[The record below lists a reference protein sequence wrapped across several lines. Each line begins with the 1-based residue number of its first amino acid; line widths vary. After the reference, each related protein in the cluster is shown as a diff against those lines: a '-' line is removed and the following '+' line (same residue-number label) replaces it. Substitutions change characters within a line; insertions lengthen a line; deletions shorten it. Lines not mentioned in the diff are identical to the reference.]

1 MQNAVF
7 NISERTEKGKK
18 VRMEGSIPAIMYGQS
33 LGEPIPCQ
41 ITKREL
47 IDLLGSK
54 NSVLSL
60 KLNDKI
66 ENWVLK
72 EVQRDAFGNIVHLDF
87 QYVKKGDTIKLRVPI
102 RFSGTE
108 SLDARK
114 LLLDDV
120 ITEVQLQGNPSEMPE
135 HIEVDVAGLE
145 HGAQILAKDLVI
157 PETLKSDLEPDTVV
171 ARIGSLK
178 TSSIEVED
186 DNNDEETAE

>member
-1 MQNAVF
+1 MA
-7 NISERTEKGKK
+7 IRTIRTMGDDVLRKTCKE
-18 VRMEGSIPAIMYGQS
+18 VTE
-33 LGEPIPCQ
+33 

-47 IDLLGSK
+47 IDLLESDS
-54 NSVLSL
+54 SVLSL
-60 KLNDKI
+60 KLNDKV
-66 ENWVLK
+66 ENCVLK

-87 QYVKKGDTIKLRVPI
+87 QYVKKGDSVILKVPV
-102 RFSGTE
+102 RFAGTE
-108 SLDARK
+108 SLDARR
-114 LLLDDV
+114 LLLDDIV
-120 ITEVQLQGNPSEMPE
+120 TEVQLQGNPSEMPE

>member
-41 ITKREL
+41 RTKREL
-47 IDLLGSK
+47 IDL
-54 NSVLSL
+54 
-60 KLNDKI
+60 
-66 ENWVLK
+66 
-72 EVQRDAFGNIVHLDF
+72 HLDF

>member
-1 MQNAVF
+1 
-7 NISERTEKGKK
+7 
-18 VRMEGSIPAIMYGQS
+18 MEH
-33 LGEPIPCQ
+33 C
-41 ITKREL
+41 
-47 IDLLGSK
+47 
-54 NSVLSL
+54 
-60 KLNDKI
+60 
-66 ENWVLK
+66 VLK

-102 RFSGTE
+102 RFSGAE

-145 HGAQILAKDLVI
+145 HGAKILAKDLVI

-186 DNNDEETAE
+186 DNNDEEIAE

>member
-66 ENWVLK
+66 ENCVLK

-87 QYVKKGDTIKLRVPI
+87 QYVKKGDSVKLKVPV
-102 RFSGTE
+102 RFAGTE
-108 SLDARK
+108 SLDARR
-114 LLLDDV
+114 LLLDDIV
-120 ITEVQLQGNPSEMPE
+120 TEVQLQGNPSEMPE
-135 HIEVDVAGLE
+135 HIEVNVEGLE

-157 PETLKSDLEPDTVV
+157 PETLKMDLDSETVV

-178 TSSIEVED
+178 SEVAIDED
-186 DNNDEETAE
+186 EDEDATE

>member
-66 ENWVLK
+66 ENCVLK

-87 QYVKKGDTIKLRVPI
+87 QYVKKGDSVKLKVPV
-102 RFSGTE
+102 RFVGTE
-108 SLDARK
+108 SLDARR
-114 LLLDDV
+114 LLLDDIV
-120 ITEVQLQGNPSEMPE
+120 TEVQLQGNPSEMPE
-135 HIEVDVAGLE
+135 HIEVNVEGLE

-157 PETLKSDLEPDTVV
+157 PETLKMDLDPETVV

-178 TSSIEVED
+178 SEVAIDED
-186 DNNDEETAE
+186 EDEEATE

>member
-7 NISERTEKGKK
+7 NITERTEKGKK
-18 VRMEGSIPAIMYGQS
+18 VRMKGEVPAIMYGQS
-33 LGEPIPCQ
+33 LEKPIPCQ

-47 IDLLGSK
+47 IDLLESDS
-54 NSVLSL
+54 SVLSL
-60 KLNDKI
+60 KLNDKV
-66 ENWVLK
+66 ENCVLK

-135 HIEVDVAGLE
+135 HIEVNVEGLE

-157 PETLKSDLEPDTVV
+157 PETLKMDLDPEAVV

-178 TSSIEVED
+178 SEVAIDED
-186 DNNDEETAE
+186 EDEEATE

>member
-66 ENWVLK
+66 ENCVLK

-87 QYVKKGDTIKLRVPI
+87 QYVKKGDSVKLKVPV
-102 RFSGTE
+102 RFAGTE
-108 SLDARK
+108 SLDARR
-114 LLLDDV
+114 LLLDDIV
-120 ITEVQLQGNPSEMPE
+120 TEVQLQGNPSEMPE
-135 HIEVDVAGLE
+135 HIEVNVEGLE

-157 PETLKSDLEPDTVV
+157 PETLKMDLDPETVV

-178 TSSIEVED
+178 SEVAIDED
-186 DNNDEETAE
+186 EDEEATE